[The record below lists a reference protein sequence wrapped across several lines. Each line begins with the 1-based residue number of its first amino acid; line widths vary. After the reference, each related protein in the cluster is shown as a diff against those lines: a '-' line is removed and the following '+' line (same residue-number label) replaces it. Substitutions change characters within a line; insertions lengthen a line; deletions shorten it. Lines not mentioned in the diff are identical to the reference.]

1 MPLSRRTF
9 VQASLV
15 GAAIGAVASQ
25 SGNAALPAAV
35 FSAATPADAIR
46 ATLGSA
52 ESVADERI
60 RLNLPDRAENG
71 DVVPVSID
79 ADLSNVQ
86 RITLVADKNPVPVV
100 ASFRLGPEV
109 EGFVATRMRLA
120 ETGNVTAVV
129 ESGGKFYTGS
139 KTVQVL
145 IGGCG
150 GE

>member
-9 VQASLV
+9 VRASLV
-15 GAAIGAVASQ
+15 GTAFGAVASRH
-25 SGNAALPAAV
+25 GNAALPAAA
-35 FSAATPADAIR
+35 FNATTSADAIR
-46 ATLGSA
+46 ATLGST
-52 ESVADERI
+52 EFVPDERV
-60 RLNLPDRAENG
+60 RLTVPDRAENG
-71 DVVPVSID
+71 DVVPVSIE

-86 RITLVADKNPVPVV
+86 RITLVADRNPMPIV

-120 ETGNVTAVV
+120 ETGNVTALV